1 MFKRTATHDITAV
14 DAPGG
19 IAFKIVKRSTGVPLV
34 SFVIPRE
41 CMQAVLDVLTDV
53 SKPLADNAEQQKD
66 ETPAVK
72 KTAKKTTKK
81 TAKKS

>member
-1 MFKRTATHDITAV
+1 MFKRTITHDITAV

-34 SFVIPRE
+34 SFVIPHE
-41 CMQAVLDVLTDV
+41 CLQAVLDVLNDV
-53 SKPLADNAEQQKD
+53 AKPLAEQAEQQKD